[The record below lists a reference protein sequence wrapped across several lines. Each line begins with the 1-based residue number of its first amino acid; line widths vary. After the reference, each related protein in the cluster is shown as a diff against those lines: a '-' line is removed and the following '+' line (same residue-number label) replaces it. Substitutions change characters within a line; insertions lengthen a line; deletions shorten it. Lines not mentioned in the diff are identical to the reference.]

1 MPMAKFAV
9 SPAAWPSSAGSPPAG
24 SAPQRS
30 PRGAPHSERDGGAAV
45 ENGVFKNDEDCGI
58 V

>member
-1 MPMAKFAV
+1 MAKFAV
-9 SPAAWPSSAGSPPAG
+9 SPAAWPSSDGSPPAG